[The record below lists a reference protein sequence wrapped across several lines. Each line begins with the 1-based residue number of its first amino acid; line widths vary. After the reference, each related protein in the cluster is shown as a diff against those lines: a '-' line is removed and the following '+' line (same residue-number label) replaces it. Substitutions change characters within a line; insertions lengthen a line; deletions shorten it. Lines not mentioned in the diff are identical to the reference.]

1 MLRRRIVSSLATAA
15 LLIGGGALS
24 PAFASV
30 QTSQEN
36 VGDILGAPATVE
48 KSTNERIAA
57 WQKLQFGLFMHW
69 GVYSMFEGSYK
80 GQVQSIGYPEQI
92 KAWMNIPREEYL
104 KEAKKMTADK

>member
-36 VGDILGAPATVE
+36 VGDILGAPAAVE

-69 GVYSMFEGSYK
+69 GSTQCS
-80 GQVQSIGYPEQI
+80 
-92 KAWMNIPREEYL
+92 EE
-104 KEAKKMTADK
+104 ATTDKFSASATQNKSRLG